1 LRRNPYPHR
10 YSEPRKEAKLAYR
23 KKTIRRM
30 SPVTRRYA
38 KILNEL
44 AGIMRK
50 LKNLTED
57 IARLETDSK
66 ALYKRQKYY
75 EKGGDNESEPKV

>member
-1 LRRNPYPHR
+1 LT
-10 YSEPRKEAKLAYR
+10 YR

-38 KILNEL
+38 KILNEF
-44 AGIMRK
+44 AGTLRK

-57 IARLETDSK
+57 IARLEADSK
-66 ALYKRQKYY
+66 ALYQREKYY
-75 EKGGDNESEPKV
+75 RKGGANEPEPKV

>member
-1 LRRNPYPHR
+1 LT
-10 YSEPRKEAKLAYR
+10 YR

-30 SPVTRRYA
+30 SPITRRYA

-44 AGIMRK
+44 AGTLRK

-57 IARLETDSK
+57 IARIEADSK
-66 ALYKRQKYY
+66 ALYQREKYY
-75 EKGGDNESEPKV
+75 KKGGVSESKSKV

>member
-1 LRRNPYPHR
+1 LT
-10 YSEPRKEAKLAYR
+10 YR

-30 SPVTRRYA
+30 PPITRRHA

-44 AGIMRK
+44 AGTLRK

-57 IARLETDSK
+57 IARIEADSK
-66 ALYKRQKYY
+66 ALYQREKYY
-75 EKGGDNESEPKV
+75 KKGGASESEPKV